1 MSRPAPVRPAV
12 IRSTFALPVLIA
24 AASALGLVAA
34 LAGDGWHDAVAWIG
48 LAVPLAA
55 AAWAMHARP
64 R

>member
-1 MSRPAPVRPAV
+1 MMRHPLV
-12 IRSTFALPVLIA
+12 RSTFALPALIA
-24 AASALGLVAA
+24 AASAIGLVVA

-55 AAWAMHARP
+55 TAWAMRARP